1 MKGVDE
7 FGGSQSAPIH
17 AASVGAARG
26 KSTDKSARLAIEAG
40 PGQGY
45 EKALMDM
52 ASIDIEVGQ
61 QASAEAETDDA
72 NRSGGACAKS
82 EGEGLSDPAS
92 PERVTID
99 ELTMAATES
108 AVTRLV
114 VVTPFADEASERGVA
129 ALARVMTQQVHPV
142 ALLQFARSESLGAGM
157 RDQKGWLDVV
167 GGAIGIGEAIHRD
180 DESLLHVVPS
190 GGIDIEALDPDE
202 LADLAFYL
210 EAFQS
215 AYRSCIVHL
224 PIAAL
229 EHLDGL
235 KGAETAIVVAASGT
249 NQDDVVE
256 IAALI
261 AEQGYG
267 EVLHLLCDETDEKPV
282 YN

>member
-1 MKGVDE
+1 MKGADE
-7 FGGSQSAPIH
+7 LGGSQAAPIH
-17 AASVGAARG
+17 AASMGAA
-26 KSTDKSARLAIEAG
+26 KQKPTDRSARLAIEAG

-45 EKALMDM
+45 EKALMHM
-52 ASIDIEVGQ
+52 ASIDMEVG
-61 QASAEAETDDA
+61 APAPAEAETDDA
-72 NRSGGACAKS
+72 RRPGEAGASADGVS
-82 EGEGLSDPAS
+82 SSDPAS

-114 VVTPFADEASERGVA
+114 VVTPFGDEMSEKGVA
-129 ALARVMTQQVHPV
+129 ALARAMTQQLHPV
-142 ALLQFARSESLGAGM
+142 ALLQFTRSRSLGAGM
-157 RDQKGWLDVV
+157 DEQKGWLDVV

-180 DESLLHVVPS
+180 EESLLHVVPS
-190 GGIDIEALDPDE
+190 GGIDIEALDQDE

-224 PIAAL
+224 PVAAL
-229 EHLDGL
+229 DHVDGL
-235 KGAETAIVVAASGT
+235 KGEETAIVVAASGK
-249 NQDDVVE
+249 NEDDVVE

-267 EVLHLLCDETDEKPV
+267 EVLHLLCDEIDVTPL

>member
-1 MKGVDE
+1 MKGADE
-7 FGGSQSAPIH
+7 SGVGQSAPIH
-17 AASVGAARG
+17 AASTGAARG

-52 ASIDIEVGQ
+52 ASIDMEVG
-61 QASAEAETDDA
+61 ASAPAEAETDDA
-72 NRSGGACAKS
+72 RRPSEAGAHAERVS
-82 EGEGLSDPAS
+82 PSDPAS

-99 ELTMAATES
+99 ELTMAASES

-114 VVTPFADEASERGVA
+114 VVTPFGDEASEKGVV
-129 ALARVMTQQVHPV
+129 ALARAMTQQLHPV
-142 ALLQFARSESLGAGM
+142 ALLQFAQSRGLGARLGEE
-157 RDQKGWLDVV
+157 KGWLDVV

-190 GGIDIEALDPDE
+190 GGIDIEALDQDE

-224 PIAAL
+224 PVAAL
-229 EHLDGL
+229 DHVDGL
-235 KGAETAIVVAASGT
+235 KGAETAIVVAASGR
-249 NQDDVVE
+249 NEDDVVE

-267 EVLHLLCDETDEKPV
+267 EVLHLVCDESDATPV